1 MTKYTY
7 FWRKHFSDFVYL
19 FIHSI
24 PFFYYPNFFQ
34 LSKTL
39 CLWIFLSANS
49 KVLFV
54 WNSRRFLWP
63 RSLVCLPLIS
73 WRLLLRVVSLRMH
86 KNGQESSIEGDGVV
100 ILVGLFLDLERL
112 LFLLVVVLH
121 VLFLPVVLLFTPLEL
136 CVLLFVGEGMDRKLL
151 TIVD

>member
-1 MTKYTY
+1 M
-7 FWRKHFSDFVYL
+7 
-19 FIHSI
+19 
-24 PFFYYPNFFQ
+24 
-34 LSKTL
+34 
-39 CLWIFLSANS
+39 
-49 KVLFV
+49 
-54 WNSRRFLWP
+54 
-63 RSLVCLPLIS
+63 
-73 WRLLLRVVSLRMH
+73 RVVSLRMH